1 MSSNTNVQKTT
12 DKDWKA
18 PSRNVEDVL
27 SIKYQ
32 YLSIDLN
39 LSYFLITGNK

>member
-1 MSSNTNVQKTT
+1 MKTLIVEIL

-18 PSRNVEDVL
+18 SSRNVEDVL
-27 SIKYQ
+27 SIKCQ

-39 LSYFLITGNK
+39 LSYFLIDGNK